1 MNGEIMSMRRDG
13 AREKRQGRDE
23 SCGGRKMSQGEL
35 CVNLGWR
42 FREDKTHPSLILT
55 SKM

>member
-1 MNGEIMSMRRDG
+1 MNGEIMSMKRDG

-42 FREDKTHPSLILT
+42 FREDKTHP
-55 SKM
+55 